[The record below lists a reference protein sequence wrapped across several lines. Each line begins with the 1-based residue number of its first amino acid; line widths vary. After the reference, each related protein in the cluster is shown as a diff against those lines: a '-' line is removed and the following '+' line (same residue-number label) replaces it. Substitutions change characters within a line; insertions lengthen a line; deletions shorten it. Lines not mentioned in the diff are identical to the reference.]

1 MTKLKTNI
9 KKMVNLTN
17 RFKELEIIHGQLRDI
32 VNKYY
37 YCDITEIGRLLD
49 DIVDKTRKAADMVD
63 DEIIKVETELG
74 F

>member
-9 KKMVNLTN
+9 KKLVNLTN
-17 RFKELEIIHGQLRDI
+17 RSKELEIIHGQLQDI

-37 YCDITEIGRLLD
+37 YCDITEIGRSLD
-49 DIVDKTRKAADMVD
+49 DIVDKTRKAADMID